1 MGSWPAGQD
10 LARRS
15 RRAARG
21 MTRRLPLV
29 VGLLLLAVLL
39 FVPPF
44 LKNYGI
50 YLFSYWLVFIIAT
63 MGLNLTVGYAGQK
76 SLGHAAF
83 FGIGAY
89 TVAILLKAGISFWIG
104 LPLAMLG
111 CFVVGLALGF
121 PALRVQ
127 TIYLAFATLGFNTA
141 LWLVMRNE
149 EWLTGGTF
157 GINNI
162 ARPSLLGID
171 LSGNLAYYYFVLGVT
186 ILLGLL
192 LWNLLA
198 SPWGKAFRALRDN
211 PIRAESLGV
220 NIQAYTLLSFA
231 IGAVYAGVAGALF
244 APLVE
249 FIDPAPFAVGAS
261 IMMYLMVVVGGAGYF
276 FGPVLGSAVGVLLPE
291 WLRFAQAW
299 YLFAF
304 GAAVVML
311 MLWLPEGL
319 LSIPDR
325 LKARR
330 QARAAAAARTA
341 AAARIGK
348 PS

>member
-1 MGSWPAGQD
+1 MKKLNLLFA
-10 LARRS
+10 
-15 RRAARG
+15 
-21 MTRRLPLV
+21 LV
-29 VGLLLLAVLL
+29 VLAALII
-39 FVPPF
+39 VPNF

-50 YLFSYWLVFIIAT
+50 HMFTTWLVFIIAT

-89 TVAILLKAGISFWIG
+89 TVAIFLKAGLSFWLG
-104 LPLAMLG
+104 LPVAALF

-162 ARPSLLGID
+162 ARPNLGGISFD
-171 LSGNLAYYYFVLGVT
+171 GNLAYYYLVLAFAIV
-186 ILLGLL
+186 LGLL
-192 LWNLLA
+192 LWGLLR
-198 SPWGKAFRALRDN
+198 SPWGKAFTALRDN
-211 PIRAESLGV
+211 AIRAESLGIDTR
-220 NIQAYTLLSFA
+220 NYTLLSFA
-231 IGAVYAGVAGALF
+231 IGAVYAGVAGGLYASQ
-244 APLVE
+244 VQ
-249 FIDPAPFAVGAS
+249 FIDPALFTVGAS
-261 IMMYLMVVVGGAGYF
+261 IMMYLMVVVGGPGYF
-276 FGPVLGSAVGVLLPE
+276 LGPVLGSAVGVVLPE

-299 YLFAF
+299 YLFVF
-304 GAAVVML
+304 GAAVVIL
-311 MLWLPEGL
+311 MIWLPDGL

-325 LKARR
+325 IKARR
-330 QARAAAAARTA
+330 QSREASAARAAAGVKA
-341 AAARIGK
+341 
-348 PS
+348 

>member
-1 MGSWPAGQD
+1 MKKLNLLFALVA
-10 LARRS
+10 LA
-15 RRAARG
+15 A
-21 MTRRLPLV
+21 LV
-29 VGLLLLAVLL
+29 V
-39 FVPPF
+39 VPNF

-50 YLFSYWLVFIIAT
+50 HMFTTWLVFIIAT

-89 TVAILLKAGISFWIG
+89 TVAIFLKAGLSFWLG
-104 LPLAMLG
+104 LPVAALF

-149 EWLTGGTF
+149 EWLTGGTY

-162 ARPSLLGID
+162 ARPSLGGISFD
-171 LSGNLAYYYFVLGVT
+171 GNLAYYYLVLTFTVV
-186 ILLGLL
+186 LALL
-192 LWNLLA
+192 LWGLLR
-198 SPWGKAFRALRDN
+198 SPWGKAFTALRDN
-211 PIRAESLGV
+211 AIRAESLG
-220 NIQAYTLLSFA
+220 IDTRSYTLLSFA
-231 IGAVYAGVAGALF
+231 IGAVYAGVAGGLYASQ
-244 APLVE
+244 VQ
-249 FIDPAPFAVGAS
+249 FIDPALFTVGAS
-261 IMMYLMVVVGGAGYF
+261 IMMYLMVVVGGPGYF
-276 FGPVLGSAVGVLLPE
+276 LGPVLGSAVGVVLPE

-299 YLFAF
+299 YLFVF
-304 GAAVVML
+304 GAAVVVL
-311 MLWLPEGL
+311 MIWLPDGL

-330 QARAAAAARTA
+330 QSREASAARAAQGVKA
-341 AAARIGK
+341 
-348 PS
+348 

>member
-1 MGSWPAGQD
+1 MK
-10 LARRS
+10 RS
-15 RRAARG
+15 
-21 MTRRLPLV
+21 T
-29 VGLLLLAVLL
+29 LLLLAIGVALL
-39 FVPPF
+39 VVPQF

-50 YLFSYWLVFIIAT
+50 YLLTYWLVFIIAT

-89 TVAILLKAGISFWIG
+89 TVAILMKAGISFWVG
-104 LPLAMLG
+104 LPAAALI
-111 CFVVGLALGF
+111 CFGVGIILGF

-141 LWLVMRNE
+141 IWLVMRNE

-162 ARPSLLGID
+162 KRPSLPG
-171 LSGNLAYYYFVLGVT
+171 LSLDGNLAYYYFVLVVAVAMA
-186 ILLGLL
+186 LL
-192 LWNLLA
+192 LWGLLR
-198 SPWGKAFRALRDN
+198 SPWGKAFTALRDN

-220 NIQAYTLLSFA
+220 DIRSYTLLSFA

-244 APLVE
+244 ASLVQ
-249 FIDPAPFAVGAS
+249 FIEPAPFTVGAS
-261 IMMYLMVVVGGAGYF
+261 IMMYLMVVVGGPGYF
-276 FGPVLGSAVGVLLPE
+276 FGPVLGAAVGVLLPE

-299 YLFAF
+299 YLFVF
-304 GAAVVML
+304 GSAVILL
-311 MLWLPEGL
+311 MIWLPDGL

-325 LKARR
+325 LRAKRQARIESA
-330 QARAAAAARTA
+330 ARAAAAQAASATLGART
-341 AAARIGK
+341 
-348 PS
+348 